1 MNKKNRGANTNIIQ
15 MILDILC
22 LILAYIAAR
31 WRMGGQLTGE
41 DSTRSFV
48 MAFIF
53 LIAYLSANKE
63 ARIYNVTLFFY
74 FDRFLKIVTRSWIIA
89 ATTTI
94 VIMFFFEQ
102 GKPVRE
108 FYLTFLIFSYVFIL
122 INVIFSRLLQM
133 MMTNYNAP
141 RAGFVGAFEDYE
153 KFNYFLNKTSIRL
166 KEIGC
171 INWPGRTSGGV
182 SHELGDVEDLE
193 NIIKKYELDQV
204 YFFRY
209 HTESMERIQPHV
221 DLCIEMGVTVRVVL
235 EAGMTTRSNSYVSSV
250 GIYPMITYHTIA
262 LNGYEQMLK
271 RIGDIVIASVG
282 VVITSPIMLITA
294 IAVKMDSPGTVFF
307 CQQRVGQN
315 GRVFRMYKF
324 RSMCED
330 AELQKQEL
338 MVANEMS
345 NDMMFKM
352 KDDPR
357 VTRVGRFIRKTS
369 IDELPQLFN
378 VLAGNMSL
386 VGTRPPTTD
395 EVEKYHRGQWR
406 RISIKPGITGI
417 WQVSGRSDIRDFDE
431 IVKMD
436 LQYID
441 SWSLW
446 LDVRIL
452 FQTVVTLFRH
462 KGAY

>member
-1 MNKKNRGANTNIIQ
+1 MNRKNRGANTNIIQ
-15 MILDILC
+15 MSLDILC
-22 LILAYIAAR
+22 LILAYIFAR
-31 WRMGGQLTGE
+31 CRFGGQLTGE

-48 MAFIF
+48 IVFIF
-53 LIAYLSANKE
+53 IIAYLSANKE

-74 FDRFLKIVTRSWIIA
+74 FDRFLKIVTRSWIVA
-89 ATTTI
+89 AITTI

-102 GKPVRE
+102 GKSVRK
-108 FYLTFLIFSYVFIL
+108 FYLIFLILSYIFIL

-153 KFNYFLNKTSIRL
+153 RFNYFLNKTSIRL
-166 KEIGC
+166 KEIGF
-171 INWPGRTSGGV
+171 INWPGRTSNGI
-182 SHELGDVEDLE
+182 SHVLGDVEDLE

-209 HTESMERIQPHV
+209 HNESMERIQPYV
-221 DLCIEMGVTVRVVL
+221 DLCIEMGVTVRVIL

-262 LNGYEQMLK
+262 LNGYEQMIK
-271 RIGDIVIASVG
+271 RIGDIVIAAIG
-282 VVITSPIMLITA
+282 VVLTSPIMLITA
-294 IAVKMDSPGTVFF
+294 VAIKIDSPGMVFF
-307 CQQRVGQN
+307 RQQRVGQN

-330 AELQKQEL
+330 AESQKEKL
-338 MVANEMS
+338 MEANEMS
-345 NDMMFKM
+345 SNMMFKM

-357 VTRVGRFIRKTS
+357 VTKVGRFIRKTS

-378 VLAGNMSL
+378 VLLGNMSL

-417 WQVSGRSDIRDFDE
+417 WQVSGRSDITDFEEVVALDT
-431 IVKMD
+431 K
-436 LQYID
+436 YIEE
-441 SWSLW
+441 WSIG
-446 LDVRIL
+446 LDVKIL
-452 FQTVVTLFRH
+452 FQTFAVVFGRR
-462 KGAY
+462 GSR